1 MTGDEYDSDDDDAKT
16 IYHDETILDE
26 SDDEGAF
33 QSQAWEPMK
42 FLPGAEESE
51 STRFQLQKLPDET
64 VFQSFPPPQNGQHWD
79 QQETWFV
86 LYANCMYIQFTICLY
101 VHTICFLSVA
111 YQCNDITKTELF
123 LSLITFDTSQYW
135 YESVQLNFQDAH
147 G

>member
-51 STRFQLQKLPDET
+51 STRFQLQKLPET
-64 VFQSFPPPQNGQHWD
+64 VFQSFPPPQNEQHWD

-86 LYANCMYIQFTICLY
+86 LYANCMYIQFAFYPLRI
-101 VHTICFLSVA
+101 SVTTSPKPS
-111 YQCNDITKTELF
+111 YSYH
-123 LSLITFDTSQYW
+123 LSLLIQANIGMSLF
-135 YESVQLNFQDAH
+135 N
-147 G
+147 